1 MNIYSI
7 GHSNHKAEFFIS
19 LLKTH
24 RVDLVIDVRSRPY
37 SRYNPQFN
45 QKTLRESLWR
55 EAIEYEFL
63 GDSLGGLR
71 SEDECDEK
79 GYPIPEFVYQTP
91 TWNNGIN
98 SLLSLAENHVCA
110 VMCSEHNF
118 KQCHRHTLIEPS
130 LRRKGLEMIHIRKDG
145 TLSRQKNFV
154 FHQKNFASS
163 LS

>member
-1 MNIYSI
+1 MNIFSI

-24 RVDLVIDVRSRPY
+24 KVDLVIDVRSRPY

-45 QKTLRESLWR
+45 QKTLSESLRR
-55 EAIEYEFL
+55 EEIEYEFL

-71 SEDECDEK
+71 SEEECDEK
-79 GYPIPEFVYQTP
+79 GYPIPEIVYQTSAWKEG
-91 TWNNGIN
+91 TN

-118 KQCHRHTLIEPS
+118 KQCHRHTLIEPY
-130 LRRKGLEMIHIRKDG
+130 LRKKSVNMIHINRDG
-145 TLSRQKNFV
+145 SLFSLNEFV
-154 FHQKNFASS
+154 FIQ
-163 LS
+163 